1 MKTFKDRKKIA
12 DHGATIVIGSQMSF
26 QIEIGIGI
34 AISISKQDWDRDRN
48 FNFGDRG
55 HALFIT
61 KQTNLQNVYVIL
73 HMLSSCFKQHLNS
86 LR

>member
-34 AISISKQDWDRDRN
+34 GIVISISKQDRDRDRGLCLAYEV
-48 FNFGDRG
+48 F
-55 HALFIT
+55 
-61 KQTNLQNVYVIL
+61 
-73 HMLSSCFKQHLNS
+73 
-86 LR
+86 